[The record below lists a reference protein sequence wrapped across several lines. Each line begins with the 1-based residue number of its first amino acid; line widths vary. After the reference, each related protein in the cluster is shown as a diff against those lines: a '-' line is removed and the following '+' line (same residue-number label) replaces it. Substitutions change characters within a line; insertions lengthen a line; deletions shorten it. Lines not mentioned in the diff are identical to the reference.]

1 MNRTGT
7 AVVMAVALTSAF
19 GGCGYD
25 RYRPPP
31 NQETIASTP
40 TAGHLEGHPVLGMP
54 IEIPGTK
61 AAIVPLTMQSQK
73 GLFADDDPYTR
84 GGMASYSSRSS
95 VMTPATMSADAAS
108 VPPGRWIAWNA
119 PAEVR
124 WHNVIA
130 TAEGAKDEL
139 VLDKRGVIGRWQMFG
154 AYDQTG
160 QKFDVRGILFI
171 AVVADTNGDK
181 ALDNLD
187 ARVAIVTTETGRH
200 PHIIS
205 PPDAQVWS
213 AAYSLERNV
222 VYLEVVKD
230 TNGDGKFQYDDDPVP
245 YEWKVGSDGPA
256 VPLLS
261 EEAVRRALSYLK

>member
-1 MNRTGT
+1 MIRTEISVIV
-7 AVVMAVALTSAF
+7 AAALTAAA
-19 GGCGYD
+19 GGCAHD
-25 RYRPPP
+25 WHRPSP
-31 NQETIASTP
+31 NQETITVTP
-40 TAGHLEGHPVLGMP
+40 TGGHLEGHPVLGMP
-54 IEIPGTK
+54 IEMPGTK
-61 AAIVPLTMQSQK
+61 AALVPLTMQSQK

-84 GGMASYSSRSS
+84 GGVASYASRSM
-95 VMTPATMSADAAS
+95 MTPSAVSADAIGGS
-108 VPPGRWIAWNA
+108 QGRWTAWNA

-130 TAEGAKDEL
+130 TAEGARDEL
-139 VLDKRGVIGRWQMFG
+139 VLDKRGVIGRWHMFG
-154 AYDQTG
+154 AYDQAG

-181 ALDNLD
+181 ALNNLD
-187 ARVAIVTTETGRH
+187 ARVAIVTDATGRH
-200 PHIIS
+200 PRTIS

-213 AAYSLERNV
+213 AVYSLERNAL
-222 VYLEVVKD
+222 YLEVVKD

-245 YEWKVGSDGPA
+245 YEWKVSSDGPA